1 MKENRNN
8 NNIWGPAPF
17 KKQEEK
23 REKEKQ
29 GNERRRK
36 NGLCSR
42 TDQPHDDDGRE
53 DQLVWLVL
61 VNCGVHNTGEV
72 TLQRVPRVLLARDLS
87 NHPSQQRNRVVLS
100 HIPLQLVEGALE
112 TQKDQQDKIFFEV
125 GVPKKRNEEGS
136 HLPAPGDQLYH

>member
-1 MKENRNN
+1 MMNERESQQHLGASSVQKTRRKER
-8 NNIWGPAPF
+8 
-17 KKQEEK
+17 K
-23 REKEKQ
+23 KQ
-29 GNERRRK
+29 GNEK

-42 TDQPHDDDGRE
+42 ANQPHDDDGRE